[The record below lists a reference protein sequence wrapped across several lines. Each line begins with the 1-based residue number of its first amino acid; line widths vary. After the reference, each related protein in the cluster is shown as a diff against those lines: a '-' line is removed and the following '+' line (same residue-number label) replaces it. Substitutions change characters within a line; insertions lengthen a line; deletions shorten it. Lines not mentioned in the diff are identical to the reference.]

1 MKIYIVHSADVN
13 EVGILHIDCK
23 VFKERKEAKEEVD
36 RLIVNFI
43 ENKEGDFEP
52 KLEEIGS
59 FVRLYIE
66 NELTELQIHI
76 EEYEC
81 K

>member
-23 VFKERKEAKEEVD
+23 VFKERKEAKKEVD

-76 EEYEC
+76 EEYE
-81 K
+81 